1 MSDHEDTNNCCAVF
15 VTEEE
20 REWVKAALKA
30 QHGLRQMVG
39 KSKAICDIQKKIMR
53 VTPFNA
59 NVLISGESG
68 TGKELVARSIHYLG
82 PRAGKPFI
90 PVNCG
95 AIPENLFENELFG
108 HVKGAFTDA
117 ASDQTGLVKAADGG
131 TLFLDEIAAISPS
144 TQVKLLRLLE
154 NSEYKPLGGSRTL
167 KADIRITAATNEPL
181 MDLVNS
187 GAFREDLYYRL
198 NVVYFHMPPLKE
210 RREDIPL
217 LVEHFAEKY
226 AKKFKRPDTHVSPK
240 SMKTFVAYPWK
251 GNIRELEN
259 MIQNLIIM
267 SKSSNL
273 EITDIPLP
281 DREPTSGLETFKVA
295 KENAINNFEK
305 TYLIQLLKEYKGDV
319 AKAAARSGKGRT
331 ALWNLIKKHDL
342 QPKQFRSLFI

>member
-1 MSDHEDTNNCCAVF
+1 MSDHEDTINCSPVF

-20 REWVKAALKA
+20 RRWAKAALKA
-30 QHGLRQMVG
+30 QYGLGHIIGMSR
-39 KSKAICDIQKKIMR
+39 SICDIQKKIMR
-53 VTPFNA
+53 VSPFNA
-59 NVLISGESG
+59 NVLIDGESG
-68 TGKELVARSIHYLG
+68 TGKGLAARSIHYLG

-90 PVNCG
+90 SVNCG

-117 ASDQTGLVKAADGG
+117 GNDQAGLVRAADGG
-131 TLFLDEIAAISPS
+131 TLFLDEITTIGSS
-144 TQVKLLRLLE
+144 TQVKLLRLLD
-154 NSEYKPLGGSRTL
+154 NSEYNPLGGSRTRQ
-167 KADIRITAATNEPL
+167 ADIRIIAATNESL

-198 NVVYFHMPPLKE
+198 NVVYFHMPPLRE
-210 RREDIPL
+210 RKEDIPL
-217 LVEHFAEKY
+217 LVEHFVEKY
-226 AKKFKRPDTHVSPK
+226 AQKFNRPDIHVSPK

-267 SKSSNL
+267 SNSSNL

-281 DREPTSGLETFKVA
+281 DREPTFGLETFKVA
-295 KENAINNFEK
+295 KENAIINFEK

-331 ALWNLIKKHDL
+331 TLWNLIKKHNL
-342 QPKQFRSLFI
+342 KPKQFRALFL